1 MRHVLTLMTK
11 LSTVVLISFSACA
24 TGIRINR
31 PHKPSCRSLS
41 WLRDAHH
48 RVAAKHMICV
58 PGPGICKQAAMKII
72 ARYALELPDSRPS
85 VNYRW

>member
-1 MRHVLTLMTK
+1 MWRMRHVLTLMTK

-41 WLRDAHH
+41 WLRDVHH

-72 ARYALELPDSRPS
+72 
-85 VNYRW
+85 